1 MPTVIVGFPLL
12 PSIMGRS
19 SFHSLSPFGAHRH
32 LQTLASEY
40 CAEGRPSHPILTQKT
55 CAKGSSMPSRQA
67 HPSLALP
74 ACSASASPQSSAT
87 RGSPLEETLSSRGK
101 EAEGPRKLTRPPR
114 GSSKRT

>member
-40 CAEGRPSHPILTQKT
+40 CAEGRPSHPILIQKI
-55 CAKGSSMPSRQA
+55 CELGSSVPSKKKVC
-67 HPSLALP
+67 PSPLQLT
-74 ACSASASPQSSAT
+74 CSASASPPSSAT
-87 RGSPLEETLSSRGK
+87 RGWPTARNVARAEEGRW
-101 EAEGPRKLTRPPR
+101 
-114 GSSKRT
+114 